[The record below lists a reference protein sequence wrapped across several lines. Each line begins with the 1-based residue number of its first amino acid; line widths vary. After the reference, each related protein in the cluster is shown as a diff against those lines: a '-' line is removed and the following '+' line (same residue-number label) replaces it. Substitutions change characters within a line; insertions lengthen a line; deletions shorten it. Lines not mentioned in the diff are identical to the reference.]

1 MSKLIS
7 TAKRYEPDMD
17 LPYANMFEKTDG
29 DYVSY
34 ADYAAQAARIEQL
47 TAENLALKNFIK
59 DECYTRNRYAHE
71 LYDASISM
79 PVTSATDAALREI
92 QVQVWRDA
100 LVLAKSAIST
110 DSQDHIDFLFNGK
123 VEQVLAGEVQL

>member
-1 MSKLIS
+1 MTTEIQKL
-7 TAKRYEPDMD
+7 E
-17 LPYANMFEKTDG
+17 
-29 DYVSY
+29 

-79 PVTSATDAALREI
+79 PVTPAIDAALE
-92 QVQVWRDA
+92 
-100 LVLAKSAIST
+100 AK
-110 DSQDHIDFLFNGK
+110 
-123 VEQVLAGEVQL
+123 